1 MAIPA
6 QYQEISVEGLPAL
19 SERMQTEGHRFVQVL
34 AVNTEAGIDVQYT
47 FMNDGVLEVFTIKG
61 VTPEIPIPSITDR
74 FIAAFV
80 FENEIHDLF
89 GVNVRDIAIDFGGN
103 FYVTAQ
109 PSPMTIIS
117 PAQKAAREKAA
128 KAAEAKRA
136 RAAKVAET
144 EYAADHPDAI
154 KQMKPKVSGI
164 DPTQMTD
171 FEERFAGTD
180 PEKLARIKAAFAAKA
195 AKAAEAEQSRKSKRE
210 TRAAELENLD
220 PEKAVKVRAALE
232 RKKKAA
238 EAKRA
243 VGSTNVER
251 DAEIEAKLAQLDP
264 ERAAKVRAAL
274 DAKARKETAERAANT
289 GKDGE

>member
-1 MAIPA
+1 MHE
-6 QYQEISVEGLPAL
+6 QAL
-19 SERMQTEGHRFVQVL
+19 
-34 AVNTEAGIDVQYT
+34 EA
-47 FMNDGVLEVFTIKG
+47 KG
-61 VTPEIPIPSITDR
+61 V
-74 FIAAFV
+74 
-80 FENEIHDLF
+80 
-89 GVNVRDIAIDFGGN
+89 GG
-103 FYVTAQ
+103 
-109 PSPMTIIS
+109 
-117 PAQKAAREKAA
+117 
-128 KAAEAKRA
+128 
-136 RAAKVAET
+136 ET

-164 DPTQMTD
+164 DPAQMTD

-195 AKAAEAEQSRKSKRE
+195 AKAAEVEQSRESKRE

-220 PEKAVKVRAALE
+220 PEKAAKVRAALE